1 MTEEESKP
9 KKHRLF
15 KILLRIVSGFI
26 ILIALLILAVYISF
40 NFFGTK
46 ILREMMQRKIYAS
59 SQGLYSI
66 DFSDIKINIFT
77 WDISILD
84 FSLIPDTA
92 QYRKMKLQGTAKK
105 NLYKI
110 TYQRLHLHR
119 LNFRELYANRAIHL
133 RQMSIARPEILLMG
147 FPDTLT
153 SKKGSF
159 KNVYED
165 VYPLASQI
173 FKEIQI
179 DSIYVERARIS
190 SAKEGKPGKQ
200 SLGQY
205 EFSAILRDVSINPFS
220 YHNKQ
225 RVFYSRDIDFIIHN
239 VKYSLSD
246 SLYFLQAEDIGFNL
260 VKSKL
265 WGKNIE
271 LRPNF
276 NSKRVSHSR
285 QGTFMQLDLPDF
297 TIQGINLYQA
307 LTEQKVHVKK
317 IALELPRLKI
327 FHNTSE
333 EAMAARLDPE
343 RRRKRK
349 PINKADL
356 YTVIAGQLKSVQ
368 IDTLL
373 INDASLDFFKTLDA
387 GNPELRVADMDIAVA
402 NFRLDSLS
410 GKQRNRIF
418 YAKDLELNL
427 HDIILKLRDQIHV
440 INAWHVYIS
449 TKKKM
454 VDIEDA
460 MLYSDETKNL
470 EIEGNRKN
478 IISVLLPGLQ
488 FNNIDLLKVFHKQ
501 DLEFSNLII
510 ESPDVHFTKSKKSV
524 KKDVRF
530 RNAQDFFAES
540 NDDVIY
546 DLLKK
551 YVNSIDGDSIIVKN
565 GYLDFH
571 QNIDSVDQ
579 KIASGSFD
587 LKMFDFVID
596 STHGMNEQ
604 GYFYSKDFDF
614 DVKSFT
620 FCSPDHMKHI
630 NVSRAHIATKDSLIE
645 ADSIS
650 FERTNEPETHEGIKK
665 SNASMTFTVENV
677 FLQGLNHKKLFLE
690 KVLQANLLMLLNP
703 QISVKAGDPVKVRPV
718 SDDEGL
724 AASQELVKFLN
735 VSKLYI
741 LKGDISFDGLERTK
755 SSYFKLK
762 DIDFSVQNLFM
773 KLPDRGKMNAAIR
786 FDSIK
791 LSVKP
796 LRMIVMDSTYEILCD
811 NISLNNY
818 PLDIE
823 AMGVQ
828 ILPLSHSAKRSKGKT
843 FVTATIP
850 SVRINDFY
858 FDKALFENNWIVRS
872 IIVSNP
878 SAEVTVFSK
887 KDGEKPGTGKIP
899 VAFPY
904 KESTGSF
911 RIDSILLKNAKTKL
925 HLINEKGVK
934 DYLLDDLQVAVTGF
948 LLDSLNQAGKP
959 GVPLFNSADIS
970 VSAKGMDFILKDS
983 LYTTGFRRI
992 SLSTG
997 KKSLRVDSVS
1007 LKPNFNREEF
1017 YKILGFQTDIFSV
1030 SMPKIEISNLDFPR
1044 LVSQK
1049 SLYAGSLVVSNPIAE
1064 VYRDKRVSGRKLNKK
1079 YLFPTLIRNIPVTL
1093 TIDTIKFNNGHS
1105 RYDEQTGDKPGHV
1118 FFSRLNVVVTNLTN
1132 DSAILKNNRIMSIN
1146 GNSLLMDKGHV
1157 QGHFRFDLVNPRDS
1171 MWWFA
1176 TIDSVDLREINPM
1189 LSRLLPAKISHGF
1202 LNKAKITM
1210 VNANDSIAVGNIEV
1224 NYRNLYIELNLFV
1237 KGSFKKIKNELLTDV
1252 ANAFLPDD
1260 NPDYNGRMRDGII
1273 YFKRD
1278 TTKAFFNYIWKS
1290 TLSGLKSTV
1299 GFNSPEQKEIK
1310 KNLKRKAK

>member
-9 KKHRLF
+9 KKHRLL
-15 KILLRIVSGFI
+15 KILIRLVSGLI

-77 WDISILD
+77 RDISILD

-110 TYQRLHLHR
+110 TYQRLHLHK

-260 VKSKL
+260 VKSRI

-285 QGTFMQLDLPDF
+285 QGTFIQLDLPEF
-297 TIQGINLYQA
+297 SIQGINLYQA
-307 LTEQKVHVKK
+307 LTEQKVHLKK
-317 IALELPRLKI
+317 IALDLARLKI

-343 RRRKRK
+343 RRKKRK

-373 INDASLDFFKTLDA
+373 INNASLDFFKTLDA

-402 NFRLDSLS
+402 HFKLDSIS

-449 TKKKM
+449 TRKKM

-460 MLYSDETKNL
+460 MLYSDEAKNL
-470 EIEGNRKN
+470 ANEDSRKN
-478 IISVLLPGLQ
+478 TISVMLPDLQ

-501 DLEFSNLII
+501 DLEFSNLIV
-510 ESPDVHFTKSKKSV
+510 ESPDVHFTKYKKAV
-524 KKDVRF
+524 KKEGRF
-530 RNAQDFFAES
+530 RNPQDFFAES
-540 NDDVIY
+540 NNDVIY

-579 KIASGSFD
+579 KISSGSFD

-596 STHGMNEQ
+596 STHGMNQQ
-604 GYFYSKDFDF
+604 GYFYSRDFDL

-620 FCSPDHMKHI
+620 FCSPDNLKHI
-630 NVSRAHIATKDSLIE
+630 KVSRAHIATKDSLIE

-650 FERTNEPETHEGIKK
+650 FIRTLEPEAHEGFKK
-665 SNASMTFTVENV
+665 SNTSVTFTVDNV

-690 KVLQANLLMLLNP
+690 KVLQANLLMLMNP
-703 QISVKAGDPVKVRPV
+703 RISLKAGDPVKITPV
-718 SDDEGL
+718 PEDEGL
-724 AASQELVKFLN
+724 AASQELVKFLKI
-735 VSKLYI
+735 SKLYI
-741 LKGDISFDGLERTK
+741 LKGDISFDALERTK

-773 KLPDRGKMNAAIR
+773 KLPDRGKKNAAMR

-823 AMGVQ
+823 AEGIH
-828 ILPLSHSAKRSKGKT
+828 ILPLSAGSKRSKGKSS
-843 FVTATIP
+843 VTATIP
-850 SVRINDFY
+850 KLKINDFY
-858 FDKALFENNWIVRS
+858 FDKALFESNWIVGS

-878 SAEVTVFSK
+878 EAEVSIISRK
-887 KDGEKPGTGKIP
+887 GKQQGTAKIP
-899 VAFPY
+899 LAFPY
-904 KESTGSF
+904 KSSTGSF
-911 RIDSILLKNAKTKL
+911 RIDSILIKNARTKL
-925 HLINEKGVK
+925 HLGNENGVK
-934 DYLLDDLQVAVTGF
+934 DYLLDDLQVSVLGF
-948 LLDSLNQAGKP
+948 LLDSLNQEGKP
-959 GVPLFNSADIS
+959 GVPLFNAADIS
-970 VSAKGMDFILKDS
+970 ISAKGMDFILNDS
-983 LYTTGFRRI
+983 LYTAGFKRV

-997 KKSLRVDSVS
+997 KKNLRVDSIS
-1007 LKPNFNREEF
+1007 LKPNFSREEF
-1017 YKILGFQTDIFSV
+1017 YKVLGYQMDIFTL
-1030 SMPKIEISNLDFPR
+1030 SMNRIELYNLDFQK

-1049 SLYAGSLVVSNPIAE
+1049 SIYARSVAISNPVTE
-1064 VYRDKRVSGRKLNKK
+1064 VYRDKRVPGRKLNKK
-1079 YLFPTLIRNIPVTL
+1079 YLFPTLIRNIPITL
-1093 TIDTIKFNNGHS
+1093 TIDTIKFNNGRA
-1105 RYDEQTGDKPGHV
+1105 RYEEQTGDEPGHV
-1118 FFSRLNVVVTNLTN
+1118 FFSRMNVVVNNLTN
-1132 DSAILKNNRIMSIN
+1132 DSAALKKNRIMSVD
-1146 GNSLLMDKGHV
+1146 GNSRLMDKGHA
-1157 QGHFRFDLVNPRDS
+1157 QAHFRFDLVNPRDS

-1189 LSRLLPAKISHGF
+1189 LTKLLPVRISHGF

-1210 VNANDSIAVGNIEV
+1210 VNANDATAVGNIQV
-1224 NYRNLYIELNLFV
+1224 NYRNLYIQLDLFA

-1260 NPDYNGRMRDGII
+1260 NPDYNGRFRDGII

-1310 KNLKRKAK
+1310 KNLRRKAR